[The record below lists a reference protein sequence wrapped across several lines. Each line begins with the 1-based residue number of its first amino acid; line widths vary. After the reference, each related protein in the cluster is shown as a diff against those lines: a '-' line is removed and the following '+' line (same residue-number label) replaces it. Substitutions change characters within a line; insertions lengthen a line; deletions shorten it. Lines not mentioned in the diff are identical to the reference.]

1 MKGVASHSSDIC
13 HIVHRLL
20 LSGKWKW
27 NGSPNLWAWEKRW
40 KNSDI
45 QQEDLCFACFNSN
58 LTGAVNLDICLWL
71 ILLMSWCVLCFTLS
85 PIHHYQFL
93 NIMNVEMT
101 NQQLL
106 LLFWNSFSR
115 TYYSE
120 RICTNHIKSCRWA
133 WLYYKLRPFMVNT
146 FNNFINAVITK
157 ISFLVKFLFLFSQE
171 NQLWYPEMTYCVWRL
186 YNCLWRTVKDMRAR
200 SHFQPFLATFQVYV
214 SANTVHS
221 VTLNTVLSEF

>member
-93 NIMNVEMT
+93 NIMNLEIINWGHLWSIRSITLSM
-101 NQQLL
+101 LL
-106 LLFWNSFSR
+106 SQRSLFLWNS
-115 TYYSE
+115 YSCFLKKTSSGIQRWLTVCE
-120 RICTNHIKSCRWA
+120 GCTT
-133 WLYYKLRPFMVNT
+133 V
-146 FNNFINAVITK
+146 
-157 ISFLVKFLFLFSQE
+157 E
-171 NQLWYPEMTYCVWRL
+171 
-186 YNCLWRTVKDMRAR
+186 LWRTVKDMRAR